1 MWCTVEIEHH
11 CRNFDDMW
19 ESAKETHLLCCS
31 STQNF
36 PFNDFNICFFSTAA
50 TQSVTGCYQVCSL
63 LQNKESSSCLMLML
77 DNLVLSIIKKAALK
91 LPQMAAVC
99 RQRDE
104 TQAMLQW
111 KLTPVWN
118 LLKMYGA
125 LNMTLKL
132 VKIKPRLSSQPSLFE
147 NTML

>member
-63 LQNKESSSCLMLML
+63 LQNKESSSCLILML
-77 DNLVLSIIKKAALK
+77 DNLVLSIIKKATLK
-91 LPQMAAVC
+91 PPQMAAVC

-104 TQAMLQW
+104 INNAGNATVETYACM
-111 KLTPVWN
+111 
-118 LLKMYGA
+118 
-125 LNMTLKL
+125 
-132 VKIKPRLSSQPSLFE
+132 KPFE
-147 NTML
+147 NVWCTKHDLETGQN

>member
-19 ESAKETHLLCCS
+19 ESDKETHLLCCS

-50 TQSVTGCYQVCSL
+50 TQSVTGCCYQVCSL
-63 LQNKESSSCLMLML
+63 LQNKESSSCLILML

-91 LPQMAAVC
+91 PPQMAAVC

-104 TQAMLQW
+104 INNYSG
-111 KLTPVWN
+111 N
-118 LLKMYGA
+118 LHLYETFLKMYGA
-125 LNMTLKL
+125 LT
-132 VKIKPRLSSQPSLFE
+132 
-147 NTML
+147 